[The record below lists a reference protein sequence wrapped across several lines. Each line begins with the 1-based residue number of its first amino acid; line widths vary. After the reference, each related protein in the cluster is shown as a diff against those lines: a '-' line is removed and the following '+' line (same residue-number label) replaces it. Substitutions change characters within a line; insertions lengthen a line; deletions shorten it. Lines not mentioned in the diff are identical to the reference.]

1 MRLSMKTAQ
10 LRNFFYLQGLVAQ
23 QVFCFF
29 QTGAEQIIF
38 GSGGKKAAVIGVKL
52 ALFHIHTFTETFHV
66 PVLSSI
72 CNNFKANIL
81 KYGIEVSGIF
91 FLDGSFCESAG
102 DGQEQKGYQGM
113 NGLFLV
119 GKR

>member
-1 MRLSMKTAQ
+1 MRLIMKTAQ
-10 LRNFFYLQGLVAQ
+10 MRNFFYLQGLVAQ

-38 GSGGKKAAVIGVKL
+38 GGGGKKAAVIGVKL
-52 ALFHIHTFTETFHV
+52 ALFHIYAFTETLHV
-66 PVLSSI
+66 PVLSALGEH
-72 CNNFKANIL
+72 FKTQIL
-81 KYGIEVSGIF
+81 KYRIEVSGVF
-91 FLDGSFCESAG
+91 SLGGSFCESAG
-102 DGQEQKGYQGM
+102 DGQKQKGYQGM